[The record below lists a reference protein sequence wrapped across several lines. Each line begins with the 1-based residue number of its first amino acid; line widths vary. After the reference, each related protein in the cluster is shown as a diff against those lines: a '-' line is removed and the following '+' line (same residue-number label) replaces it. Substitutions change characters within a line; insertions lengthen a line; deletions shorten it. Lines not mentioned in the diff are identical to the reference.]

1 VTQFSTFDQAAM
13 RRALELAARG
23 LESTHPNPRV
33 GCVIA
38 QGERIVGEGFHER
51 AGEPHAEV
59 FALRAA
65 GEAARGATAYVTL
78 EPCNHHG
85 RTPPCVDALL
95 AAGIGRV
102 VYASHDPDPRVDGAG
117 AARLRAAGVTVEG
130 GLLAT
135 EADDLNA
142 GFLSR
147 LRRGRPWVRLK
158 LAMSLDGRTALA
170 SGESR
175 WLTSAAARADVHQW
189 RARSDAVLTGIGS
202 VLADDPQLTVRREAA
217 VVRQPL
223 RVVLDSRLRTPPQA
237 RLLREPGQTLLLTTA
252 VASGAQATLLAG
264 LQAGAA
270 GLRIETVAADA
281 AGRVQLAAALQRL
294 AGLGINEVWVEAG
307 ATLAAAL
314 QLAGLV
320 DEWVLYVAP
329 VLLGADARPLLAMP
343 GAARL
348 AAAPRLRVC
357 DVQPV
362 GADVRIMLRSG
373 GMGSPV
379 EG

>member
-1 VTQFSTFDQAAM
+1 MTAFSAFDRDAM
-13 RRALELAARG
+13 LRALALAARG
-23 LESTHPNPRV
+23 LESAHPNPRV

-65 GEAARGATAYVTL
+65 GAAARGATAYVTL

-95 AAGIGRV
+95 AAGIARV

-117 AARLRAAGVTVEG
+117 AARLRAAGVSVAG
-130 GLLAT
+130 GLLAA
-135 EADDLNA
+135 EAGELNI

-147 LRRGRPWVRLK
+147 LRRGRPWLRLK

-175 WLTSAAARADVHQW
+175 WLTGTAARADVHAW
-189 RARSDAVLTGIGS
+189 RARSGAVLTGIGT
-202 VLADDPQLTVRREAA
+202 VLADDPQLTVRREPAA
-217 VVRQPL
+217 ARQPL
-223 RVVLDSRLRTPPQA
+223 RVVLDSRLRLPTDA
-237 RLLREPGQTLLLTTA
+237 RLLREPGETLILTA
-252 VASGAQATLLAG
+252 AAGAT
-264 LQAGAA
+264 AGAA
-270 GLRIETVAADA
+270 RLARPGAVQVESVAADA
-281 AGRVQLAAALQRL
+281 SGRIDLAAALQRL
-294 AGLGINEVWVEAG
+294 GGAGINEVWVEAG
-307 ATLAAAL
+307 ATLSGAL
-314 QLAGLV
+314 QAAGLV

-329 VLLGADARPLLAMP
+329 LLLGADARPLLDLP
-343 GAARL
+343 GAATL
-348 AAAPRLRVC
+348 SATPRFVTR

-362 GADVRIMLRSG
+362 GPDVRIMLRSG
-373 GMGSPV
+373 DAWSPL

>member
-1 VTQFSTFDQAAM
+1 VTQFSAFDQAAM

-23 LESTHPNPRV
+23 LETTHPNPRV

-38 QGERIVGEGFHER
+38 QGERIVGEGFHAR

-65 GEAARGATAYVTL
+65 GETARGATAYVTL

-95 AAGIGRV
+95 AAGIARV

-117 AARLRAAGVTVEG
+117 AERLRAAGVTVEG
-130 GLLAT
+130 GLLAA

-175 WLTSAAARADVHQW
+175 WLTSDAARADVHAW

-202 VLADDPQLTVRREAA
+202 VLADDPQLTVRREAGVA
-217 VVRQPL
+217 RQPL

-237 RLLREPGQTLLLTTA
+237 RLLREPGETLLLTTA
-252 VASGAQATLLAG
+252 AASPARAV
-264 LQAGAA
+264 LQGAA
-270 GLRIETVAADA
+270 GALRIETVAADT
-281 AGRVQLAAALQRL
+281 AGRVQLDAALQRL
-294 AGLGINEVWVEAG
+294 GALGINELWVEAG

-329 VLLGADARPLLAMP
+329 VLLGADGRPLLAMP

-348 AAAPRLRVC
+348 AVAPRLRVC

>member
-281 AGRVQLAAALQRL
+281 AGRVQLEAALQRL